1 MIKMQQIGS
10 PSKFLSPITVKCFY
24 FVFVFIFAI
33 QPSPKIAFSNTIWP
47 SSFMPVFLPNFSPRS
62 TMSGRGK
69 LLFTLQ
75 PEWIWFKFNSVILL
89 FLSFQFLQHRHDFF
103 TNQRLSNWITHVKK
117 YSIFS
122 SVSPIRYTFMG
133 PYVIQ
138 HVPIP
143 FHKTWPISFS

>member
-10 PSKFLSPITVKCFY
+10 PSKFLSSITVKCFY
-24 FVFVFIFAI
+24 FVVVFICAI
-33 QPSPKIAFSNTIWP
+33 QPFPNITFSNTIRP
-47 SSFMPVFLPNFSPRS
+47 SPFMPIFLPTFSPRS

-89 FLSFQFLQHRHDFF
+89 FLPFQFLQHCHDFF
-103 TNQRLSNWITHVKK
+103 PNQRFPNWITHVKK
-117 YSIFS
+117 YFIFS
-122 SVSPIRYTFMG
+122 SVSPIKYKFLG

-143 FHKTWPISFS
+143 FHKTRPISFS